1 MVVVSL
7 LLLYQSISIDTKKK
21 NNWTKSWKLRWKR
34 KRHFRLIG
42 VVIQIKWWQTAPKEE
57 GEDVRV
63 RHKENSIYHLTEN
76 IVKKKKG
83 KKKVISNKKKKQK
96 YKKTKRMESAPA
108 LKMRNC
114 IRTMGPWPTK
124 RRSSTLATSYFH
136 ERVSLAG
143 ATLFS
148 LVYLTRPVVKKYK
161 RHP

>member
-76 IVKKKKG
+76 IVKKKKE
-83 KKKVISNKKKKQK
+83 KKKSYQIKKKNKSIRK
-96 YKKTKRMESAPA
+96 
-108 LKMRNC
+108 LKEWN
-114 IRTMGPWPTK
+114 
-124 RRSSTLATSYFH
+124 RRQHWKCAT
-136 ERVSLAG
+136 V
-143 ATLFS
+143 
-148 LVYLTRPVVKKYK
+148 
-161 RHP
+161 